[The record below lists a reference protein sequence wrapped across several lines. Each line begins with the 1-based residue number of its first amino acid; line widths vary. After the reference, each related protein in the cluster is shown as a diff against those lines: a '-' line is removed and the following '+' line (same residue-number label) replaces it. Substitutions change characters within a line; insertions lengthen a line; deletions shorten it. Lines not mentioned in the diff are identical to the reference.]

1 MEKWNDGRVGN
12 AGSWLRACV
21 LGVALLVGT
30 SGLMGQ
36 DKDANAYFREG
47 VKAFYDAKPKESVAA
62 FDEVIKLAPQAAP
75 QLWQRGLSLY
85 YAEDYK
91 AGREQFELH
100 QTVNPNDVENA
111 AWHFICVAR
120 KDGVDAARKALIPIK
135 GDSRVPMK
143 EVHDLFAGKGAEEEV
158 LKAADDKGR
167 GEDRW
172 HDQMCYAHLYL
183 GLYEEA
189 LGHPDKA
196 KEHMVKAAK
205 DFKEDHYM
213 GVTAQVHVKL
223 RGWDK

>member
-1 MEKWNDGRVGN
+1 MKPRTLLTLV
-12 AGSWLRACV
+12 CF
-21 LGVALLVGT
+21 ALSMSLHAE
-30 SGLMGQ
+30 
-36 DKDANAYFREG
+36 DRDANAWFREG

-62 FDEVIKLAPQAAP
+62 FDQVIKQAPQAAP

-91 AGREQFELH
+91 AGREQFEIH

-111 AWHFICVAR
+111 AWHFICVA
-120 KDGVDAARKALIPIK
+120 KQEGVEAARKVLIPIK

-143 EVHDLFAGKGAEEEV
+143 EVHDLFAGKGTEEDV
-158 LKAADDKGR
+158 MKAASSNDSGSA
-167 GEDRW
+167 EL
-172 HDQMCYAHLYL
+172 HNQLCYAHLYL
-183 GLYEEA
+183 GLYHEA
-189 LGHPDKA
+189 LGNKDKA

-205 DFKEDHYM
+205 EYKEDHYM